1 MVLGEAGIQPVYTN
15 LCSKEGDWDLVE
27 DKKDDY
33 SDVEWVLSSHDH
45 SEQGQGHDHMVHDLP
60 PPLSFGTTWHR
71 RCLTF
76 IFLIPLQTIP
86 WHWLDPL
93 PVHLPGSSV

>member
-1 MVLGEAGIQPVYTN
+1 MVLGEAGIQPVYTY

-45 SEQGQGHDHMVHDLP
+45 SEQGQRIVEEDGCAVARGL
-60 PPLSFGTTWHR
+60 
-71 RCLTF
+71 
-76 IFLIPLQTIP
+76 
-86 WHWLDPL
+86 
-93 PVHLPGSSV
+93 